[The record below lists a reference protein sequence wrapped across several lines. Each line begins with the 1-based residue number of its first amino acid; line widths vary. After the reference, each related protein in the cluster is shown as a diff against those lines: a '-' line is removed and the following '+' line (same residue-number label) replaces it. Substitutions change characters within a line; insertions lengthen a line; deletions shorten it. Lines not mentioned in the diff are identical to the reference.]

1 MSMKRKLT
9 NKCVCSRETGRK
21 ISRQK
26 HNVSKAGRVKVSIR
40 LRGLFGSWGA
50 NQEKNGGENEVR
62 SGRREHSLS
71 MLLYW
76 KYILNKV
83 QGIQKTNEGFLR
95 RRVVWF
101 DLHCS
106 VELLCPPLTSFMG
119 VSGFLRIWALGLE
132 RWLGGEEYLGLVL
145 ELGVSRGL
153 GFIYQHSHCDSQ
165 VSVILVAGYLIQSPS
180 PTVGVGFNALNQ
192 LGICV
197 SKTLK
202 VLVSSWFLIAQ

>member
-1 MSMKRKLT
+1 MFQRDWEEDLQAETQSSTELEELKCPSDLEKRPVWFMGYKPGE
-9 NKCVCSRETGRK
+9 KWGRK
-21 ISRQK
+21 
-26 HNVSKAGRVKVSIR
+26 
-40 LRGLFGSWGA
+40 WGW
-50 NQEKNGGENEVR
+50 

-83 QGIQKTNEGFLR
+83 QGTQKTNEGFLR

-106 VELLCPPLTSFMG
+106 VGLLCPPLTRLMG

-180 PTVGVGFNALNQ
+180 H
-192 LGICV
+192 CW
-197 SKTLK
+197 
-202 VLVSSWFLIAQ
+202 SWF